1 MMRTL
6 SLLTIVILF
15 GLLRPA
21 HADLVTTLNPRD
33 AVSTYYP
40 GFQPALTGSTGE
52 LNLAF
57 PFTTFNG
64 LALAGQTISATF
76 LFARDLVAHIDLR
89 QQVVTT
95 TYEGRTYSRLAGGSF
110 GLMPTFETNSP
121 ITTLPGTPSNFLG
134 AWPGFA
140 TNFTASLLTVGSVDW
155 PGFTQDGPSGGMSSD
170 GSFFPGGLQYYAPN
184 QTGDPS
190 NAWAEDHVDIR
201 GMRVSFTMPEN
212 HGSMITGGQFGLV
225 IKEPSSVRFVSVPEH
240 AILPRLPKVLPKL
253 LGLGVERQL
262 TGFLQRIT
270 TVLVA
275 TIFWAPYSGTE
286 IYLERITLNV
296 AEACAGYHTLLL
308 MLLIGGLLVAVRRRQ
323 TLGGGLAIL
332 AMAIAVGFAANAFRA
347 AGIAVFLDHFSSST
361 ETQIHYG
368 KEWIQ
373 YVVTAAALV
382 PLLFAARIAPMREP

>member
-1 MMRTL
+1 MIAL
-6 SLLTIVILF
+6 IAALLLLF
-15 GLLRPA
+15 IPGVVR
-21 HADLVTTLNPRD
+21 ADLVTTLNPRD

-40 GFQPALTGSTGE
+40 GFQPGSGE

-89 QQVVTT
+89 QRVVTT
-95 TYEGRTYSRLAGGSF
+95 TYEGQTFSRLAGGSF
-110 GLMPTFETNSP
+110 GLIPSFETNSP
-121 ITTLPGTPSNFLG
+121 LTTLSGTPSNFPG

-140 TNFTASLLTVGSVDW
+140 SNFTASLLTVGSVDW
-155 PGFTQDGPSGGMSSD
+155 PGFTQDGPSGGMGSD
-170 GSFFPGGLQYYAPN
+170 GSFIPGGLSYYAPN
-184 QTGDPS
+184 QTGDLS
-190 NAWAEDHVDIR
+190 NAWAEPDHVDIR

-212 HGSMITGGQFGLV
+212 RGATITGGQFGLF

-253 LGLGVERQL
+253 LGLGVERRV
-262 TGFLQRIT
+262 TGLLQHIT

-296 AEACAGYHTLLL
+296 AEACAGYHTLLV

-323 TLGGGLAIL
+323 TIGGGLVII

-347 AGIAVFLDHFSSST
+347 AGIAVFLDHFGAST
-361 ETQIHYG
+361 ESQIHYG

-382 PLLFAARIAPMREP
+382 PLLFAARIAPMRES